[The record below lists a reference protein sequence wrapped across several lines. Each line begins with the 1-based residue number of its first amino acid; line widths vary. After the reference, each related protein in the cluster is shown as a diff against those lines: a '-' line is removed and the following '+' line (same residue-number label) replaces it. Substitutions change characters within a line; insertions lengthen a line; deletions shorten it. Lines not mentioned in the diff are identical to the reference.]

1 MRCSIHIWNC
11 CGKVVFTLSPVI
23 KINHTPVGNSTNIW
37 IFVSIKISISSLC
50 EQKALNTF
58 LCQSLCIQQII
69 FYKKF
74 NFYFLTNFLFADFIF
89 LMIVT
94 KNYFFKNI
102 RKMLIDSLE
111 CRFFDILSS
120 SGDRIQLMS
129 VFFCFF

>member
-1 MRCSIHIWNC
+1 MRCSIHIRNC

-23 KINHTPVGNSTNIW
+23 KINHTPIRNSTDIW
-37 IFVSIKISISSLC
+37 IFFSFKISISSLC

-69 FYKKF
+69 LYEKF
-74 NFYFLTNFLFADFIF
+74 NSQFLTNFLFANFIF
-89 LMIVT
+89 LVIVT

-111 CRFFDILSS
+111 CCFFNIFSS